1 MVQSSPHLRN
11 QESTQS
17 IMLKVIIALVPAG
30 IASVIIFGLRSL
42 LVIGVCV
49 ASCVLFEYLYRR
61 LLKKDNTI
69 SDLSAVVT
77 GLLLAYNLPVD
88 FPIWMTIIGC
98 FCAIVIIKQL
108 FGGIGQNFVNPA
120 IAARVILLVAFVQPM
135 TTWAIPQMV
144 DGSIVTVAGA
154 TPLAFLNQGN
164 LAEMPSY
171 LDMFLGIRGGSLGET
186 CIAALLLGG
195 VFLCVTKVIKPT
207 IPLIFMGTVA
217 LLSWILGSDPLYHLL
232 AGGVVLGAIF
242 MATDYTTSP
251 ATTLGQVIFAIGCGV
266 LTVIIR
272 LYGSYPEGV
281 SFSILLMNLVVP
293 LIDRKFKTKPFGSLQ
308 TTKTG
313 GAAK

>member
-135 TTWAIPQMV
+135 NTWAIPQMV